1 MKLRISLI
9 VAGCVAVAAV
19 IGAGSAKAATVKS
32 YCIDNATVS
41 VSNATLTGIVQQFQ
55 LDAFAN
61 AGGAYTLAT
70 PFSTGDPN
78 ASLLDGLSSL
88 GRITSAFPLTGGL
101 FHPVVAGACA
111 VPVVTPTPTPT
122 DTPATTPDSSSAGS
136 TSAPQGPEN
145 IFLCYSK
152 FQVDPGVW
160 SLADA
165 TQLVAGGGYWKPS
178 AVFGGASSTKV
189 GFFNL
194 VCNPGGATAAS
205 AATTPTLG
213 VQSGG
218 DMTSVPS
225 MMDQIDVYPFVP

>member
-1 MKLRISLI
+1 LI
-9 VAGCVAVAAV
+9 VAACVTVAAV
-19 IGAGSAKAATVKS
+19 LGAGSAKAATVKS
-32 YCIDNATVS
+32 YCIDNASVS

-55 LDAFAN
+55 LDAFAA
-61 AGGAYTLAT
+61 AGGAYTKEV
-70 PFSTGDPN
+70 FSLGGDPN

-88 GRITSAFPLTGGL
+88 GRITSAFAISGGL
-101 FHPVVAGACA
+101 FHPVIAGACPA
-111 VPVVTPTPTPT
+111 PVVTPTPTPTPT
-122 DTPATTPDSSSAGS
+122 DTPASADS
-136 TSAPQGPEN
+136 TSAAQGPES

-152 FQVDPGVW
+152 FQVEPGVW

-189 GFFNL
+189 GAFNL

-205 AATTPTLG
+205 ANIAPTLG

-218 DMTSVPS
+218 DITAVPS
-225 MMDQIDVYPFVP
+225 MLSQIDVYPFVP

>member
-1 MKLRISLI
+1 LI

-19 IGAGSAKAATVKS
+19 IGAGSAKAATAKS

-41 VSNATLTGIVQQFQ
+41 VSNANLTGIVQQFQ

-61 AGGAYTLAT
+61 AGGAYTLET
-70 PFSTGDPN
+70 PFSTGDPT

-88 GRITSAFPLTGGL
+88 GRITSAFPLTGGV
-101 FHPVVAGACA
+101 FHPVLAGECA
-111 VPVVTPTPTPT
+111 APVVTPTPTPTTTPT
-122 DTPATTPDSSSAGS
+122 DTPATTPDSSSASS
-136 TSAPQGPEN
+136 TSAPQGEES

-152 FQVDPGVW
+152 FQVDPGSW
-160 SLADA
+160 SLSEA

-178 AVFGGASSTKV
+178 AVFGGASSTKA
-189 GFFNL
+189 GLFNL

-205 AATTPTLG
+205 TDITPTLG

-218 DMTSVPS
+218 DLTAVPS
-225 MMDQIDVYPFVP
+225 MLSQIDVYPFVP